1 MLLTS
6 CLFFVFLAVAITAEQ
21 EDLNSNPSSELT
33 TVRLQDV
40 QKQLVLVTNQLN
52 ILNSQMATL
61 LATVGSTQ
69 DQPCFRKPTTSDCS
83 EVSSQPSGIYPL
95 RIASQPP
102 FNVYCNQSFQGVGGW
117 MLIYSRNDG
126 QNGVFNQTWES
137 YKRGFGQAEG
147 EYFIGLERL
156 HALTYGVSY
165 EVAFILNR
173 NGEEH
178 FGIYDHF
185 EIDNERD
192 YFPIRVLGTPR
203 GSMRVFPDRSSLSL
217 VDSLRRFQTYDRNNL
232 HTLARETMI
241 EEECG
246 FWDAH
251 LNKVCCYSHPE
262 APLIEDYRA
271 GDMICSECGLVV
283 GDRVIDVGS
292 EWRTFSNEKAGV
304 DPSRVGGPENPLLS
318 GGDLSTMIGPG
329 TGPASFDAF
338 GTAKYQN
345 RRTMSSSDRAL
356 IAAFKE
362 ISTMADRINLPKTI
376 TDRANNLFKQVHDG
390 KNLKGRSNDAKASAC
405 LYIACRQEGVPRTFK
420 EICAV
425 SKISKKEIGRC
436 FKLTLKALAT
446 SVDLITTADFM
457 SRFCANLDLPNVVQ
471 RAATHIA
478 RKAVEM
484 DIVPGRSPISV
495 AAAAIYMASQA
506 SDNKKTH
513 KEIGDIAGVADVT
526 IRQSYRLMYPHAAE
540 LFPEDFNFFTP
551 IDQLPPV

>member
-1 MLLTS
+1 MASTS
-6 CLFFVFLAVAITAEQ
+6 RHE
-21 EDLNSNPSSELT
+21 
-33 TVRLQDV
+33 
-40 QKQLVLVTNQLN
+40 VL
-52 ILNSQMATL
+52 S
-61 LATVGSTQ
+61 
-69 DQPCFRKPTTSDCS
+69 
-83 EVSSQPSGIYPL
+83 
-95 RIASQPP
+95 
-102 FNVYCNQSFQGVGGW
+102 
-117 MLIYSRNDG
+117 
-126 QNGVFNQTWES
+126 
-137 YKRGFGQAEG
+137 
-147 EYFIGLERL
+147 
-156 HALTYGVSY
+156 
-165 EVAFILNR
+165 
-173 NGEEH
+173 
-178 FGIYDHF
+178 
-185 EIDNERD
+185 
-192 YFPIRVLGTPR
+192 
-203 GSMRVFPDRSSLSL
+203 
-217 VDSLRRFQTYDRNNL
+217 
-232 HTLARETMI
+232 
-241 EEECG
+241 
-246 FWDAH
+246 
-251 LNKVCCYSHPE
+251 NKVVCYAHPE

-292 EWRTFSNEKAGV
+292 EWRTFSNEKSGV

-329 TGPASFDAF
+329 TGSASFDSF
-338 GTAKYQN
+338 GNAKYQN

-362 ISTMADRINLPKTI
+362 ISQMADRINLPKTI
-376 TDRANNLFKQVHDG
+376 VDRANNLFKQVHDG

-457 SRFCANLDLPNVVQ
+457 SRFCANLVLPNMVQ
-471 RAATHIA
+471 RGATHIA

-506 SDNKKTH
+506 SEEKRSQ

-526 IRQSYRLMYPHAAE
+526 IRQSYKLMYPHASK
-540 LFPEDFNFFTP
+540 LFPEDFKFATP
-551 IDQLPPV
+551 IHLLPSV